1 MATVAAAAPVVQA
14 AEGAVR
20 TAPAVPAV
28 LTILASDARAARP
41 VSAAAARRR
50 KDVGRKRSII
60 WRLRR
65 PIFLIGLAMLAMIAG
80 VGVVFA
86 RTELPEFDHLDQ
98 ASYICAGE
106 VPEGQCT
113 PETAMARL
121 QSERGNRTNI
131 TLEELPPIVVEA
143 VLAVEDRDFYEH
155 DGVNPEGIL
164 RAMFQNVRSR
174 SVQQGGST
182 ITQQYVLNSFSLSRD
197 GGVSRKLKEAVLSIK
212 LEQEM
217 SKDEILEGYLNTVF
231 FGRGAYGVAAA
242 SRAYF
247 GLDVRSITDPGQA
260 ALLAGLIR
268 APAAAEPSEDPEEAA
283 RRRHTGLVAMKEE
296 GYITSEQVETADA
309 VPVADPWVVPLSTVK
324 LVDTLKGADP
334 NNDYMGTDYLPAYVE
349 SELKRIDPTLHRRD
363 DPRWR
368 PPHLHVP
375 QLRAPAGSL
384 ASRHDEPLERG
395 RPQHPRVGG
404 RSRGVHGGGR
414 RERPRAGHGG
424 QPSHLPARCLRGELR
439 RPWQRLR
446 GREPGSTFKPLVLA
460 EAIREGYSLN
470 SRYDAQ
476 GTMEFGQWTTDGEP
490 WKVSN
495 YSESDAGV
503 MDLTR
508 ATSQSSNTA
517 FAQLMLDLGTNIVDS
532 DGDGSPDT
540 AQGPANVAALAER
553 MGVMGGDIPP
563 EQTQPAMVLG
573 TVNATPLEMAGVY
586 STFSNRGVYR
596 APQIVTRVEQ
606 VNDEGEATVLY
617 QRQVQEDRVMSET
630 QADLVTHALQ
640 GVVSSGGTGEG
651 AALDRPA
658 AGKTGTSQQNK
669 NAWFAGYVPGMTAVV
684 WMGYPDATYEGEDD
698 PATPAVEKTLWPM
711 NSEGRLVH
719 GRPATGG
726 SIPASIWHDYMETA
740 TANLTGEFVAVTPEQ
755 IRSGEAL
762 NEGELLTPE
771 ETVPPPP
778 PDDGNGNGNGNG
790 GPDLSIPEIT
800 LPTSPTRP
808 GVTTTTTPPTTTTTT
823 SGGGGPPGTGG
834 SP

>member
-1 MATVAAAAPVVQA
+1 
-14 AEGAVR
+14 
-20 TAPAVPAV
+20 
-28 LTILASDARAARP
+28 
-41 VSAAAARRR
+41 
-50 KDVGRKRSII
+50 VGRKRSIF

-65 PIFLIGLAMLAMIAG
+65 PIFLIGLAMLAMLAG

-98 ASYICAGE
+98 ASYVCAGD
-106 VPEGQCT
+106 VGEGQCT
-113 PETAMARL
+113 PENAMARL

-131 TLEELPPIVVEA
+131 TLEELPPIVVQA

-197 GGVSRKLKEAVLSIK
+197 GGISRKLKEAVLSIK

-231 FGRGAYGVAAA
+231 FGRGAYGIAAA
-242 SRAYF
+242 ARAYF
-247 GLDVRSITDPGQA
+247 GIDVRQMTDPGQA

-283 RRRHTGLVAMKEE
+283 RRRHTGLVAMEDE
-296 GYITSEQVETADA
+296 GYITQEQLEVAEA
-309 VPVADPWVVPLSTVK
+309 VPVAEPWVVPLSTVK
-324 LVDTLKGADP
+324 LVDTLRGADQ
-334 NNDYMGTDYLPAYVE
+334 NNDYLATDQLTTYIE
-349 SELKRIDPTLHRRD
+349 SELKRIDPDRFTEEMIRGGGLRIYTSLNYDLQRAAWNAVSSNLPNED
-363 DPRWR
+363 DPNTPEWEGD
-368 PPHLHVP
+368 PEAAMVAVDDQGLV
-375 QLRAPAGSL
+375 RAMVG
-384 ASRHDEPLERG
+384 SRHVYTPGFYEANYAVRG
-395 RPQHPRVGG
+395 NG
-404 RSRGVHGGGR
+404 S
-414 RERPRAGHGG
+414 
-424 QPSHLPARCLRGELR
+424 S
-439 RPWQRLR
+439 

-460 EAIREGYSLN
+460 EAIRQGYSLN

-476 GTMEFGQWTTDGEP
+476 GTMEFDEWKTDGQP

-503 MDLTR
+503 LDLTR
-508 ATSQSSNTA
+508 ATAESSNTA
-517 FAQLMLDLGTNIVDS
+517 FAQLMLDLGTDVVDS
-532 DGDGSPDT
+532 DGDGSPDS
-540 AQGPANVAALAER
+540 ARGPSSVAALAER
-553 MGVMGGDIPP
+553 LGVMGGDIPL

-586 STFSNRGVYR
+586 STFANRGVYR

-606 VNDEGEATVLY
+606 VNDEGESTVLY
-617 QRQVQEDRVMSET
+617 QRTVTEDRVMSET

-640 GVVSSGGTGEG
+640 AVVSDGGTGEG

-684 WMGYPDATYEGEDD
+684 WMGYPDATYEGEDNPD
-698 PATPAVEKTLWPM
+698 TPVVEKTLWPM
-711 NSEGRLVH
+711 NSDGLLVH

-726 SIPASIWHDYMETA
+726 SIPASIWHDYMDFA
-740 TANLTGEFVAVTPEQ
+740 TDSLTGEFVAVTPEQ
-755 IRSGEAL
+755 IRGGEAL

-771 ETVPPPP
+771 ETVPPPT
-778 PDDGNGNGNGNG
+778 DDNGNGNGNG
-790 GPDLSIPEIT
+790 GGPDWSLPEIT
-800 LPTSPTRP
+800 LPTVPGGPQPTNP
-808 GVTTTTTPPTTTTTT
+808 GRQTTTTTGAGSTTTTA
-823 SGGGGPPGTGG
+823 SGGGGPGT
-834 SP
+834 